1 MYMGGCQFVIDLCDP
16 SLAVAHN
23 VVATIVH
30 KKIMRVAELFFFHSY
45 QVTRMCVRFGVG
57 PKLCYAVYNL
67 IVGAFVY

>member
-30 KKIMRVAELFFFHSY
+30 KKIMRVAELFFFIL
-45 QVTRMCVRFGVG
+45 T
-57 PKLCYAVYNL
+57 KLRECACGSV
-67 IVGAFVY
+67 